1 MCKNFREKGACK
13 YGDRCLFAHGDH
25 ELTRRGS
32 PNGEEPKKEEKK
44 PEDLKEQESTKNGD
58 TALTLTKTTVQAAD
72 TTLSIQFEGSCEN
85 SLINQEDSETLE
97 DQGENSTT
105 LSSIQEVTTPEKHS
119 SKIPTKN
126 PVEMYCFKKEDDF
139 RELLDNLD
147 IENIE
152 ILTSHKPAIK
162 NSVNTEKEEEELML
176 EEKFSLEI
184 EKLLSEED
192 DESNSSS
199 QMSMLEQQLPIKS
212 KRKSSAINGSAG
224 GSRRLQI
231 FEEITTEQEEELKI

>member
-1 MCKNFREKGACK
+1 
-13 YGDRCLFAHGDH
+13 
-25 ELTRRGS
+25 
-32 PNGEEPKKEEKK
+32 
-44 PEDLKEQESTKNGD
+44 
-58 TALTLTKTTVQAAD
+58 
-72 TTLSIQFEGSCEN
+72 
-85 SLINQEDSETLE
+85 LINQEDSETLE

-119 SKIPTKN
+119 SKMPIKN
-126 PVEMYCFKKEDDF
+126 PTEMYCFKKEDDF

-162 NSVNTEKEEEELML
+162 QNSVNAEKEEEELML

-192 DESNSSS
+192 DASNSSHNS
-199 QMSMLEQQLPIKS
+199 QMSMLE
-212 KRKSSAINGSAG
+212 
-224 GSRRLQI
+224 
-231 FEEITTEQEEELKI
+231 